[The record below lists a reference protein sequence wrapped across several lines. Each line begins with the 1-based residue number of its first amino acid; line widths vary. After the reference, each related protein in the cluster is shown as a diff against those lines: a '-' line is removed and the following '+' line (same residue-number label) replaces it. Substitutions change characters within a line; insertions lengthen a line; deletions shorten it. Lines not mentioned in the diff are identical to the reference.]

1 MKTRIWVALLVIYL
15 VWGAT
20 YLAIR
25 LAVEHMPPFLMAGSR
40 FLIAGSVLFIWRR
53 LAGDETPK
61 LKDWRIAGII
71 GLFFV
76 LGGNGGVT
84 WAEQMVPSGI
94 AALVIATSPLWMVV
108 IDLVLPGTKRP
119 NLLAIL
125 GVLVGFIGIF
135 LLIGPQQF
143 MGVSSGLHPVGIFVL
158 LLSALSWAVGTIYAR
173 EAARPSSAIMRTSM
187 LMLVGGGVLFVLGS
201 ITGEWR
207 LVYLTAIP
215 AVSWAGFLYLILF
228 GSIVG
233 FITYNWLL
241 RVAPTPLVST
251 YAYVNP
257 VIAILLGTFLVNEP
271 LTARIIIAAVII
283 VFAVVLITFALH
295 PSAQPEDQT
304 VYAPGGND

>member
-1 MKTRIWVALLVIYL
+1 MKTRIWLALLVVYI

-40 FLIAGSVLFIWRR
+40 FLIAGSALFIWRR
-53 LAGDETPK
+53 LVGDETPK
-61 LKDWRIAGII
+61 LKEWRIAGII
-71 GLFFV
+71 GIFFV

-108 IDLVLPGTKRP
+108 IDLRP

-135 LLIGPQQF
+135 ILIGPQQF
-143 MGVSSGLHPVGIFVL
+143 LGVSSGLHPVGIFVL

-173 EAARPSSAIMRTSM
+173 EAAVPSSAIMRISM

-241 RVAPTPLVST
+241 RVAPTPMVST

-271 LTARIIIAAVII
+271 MTARIIIAAVII
-283 VFAVVLITFALH
+283 VFAVVLINFALH
-295 PSAQPEDQT
+295 PRSQPEDQT
-304 VYAPGGND
+304 VYAPGDND